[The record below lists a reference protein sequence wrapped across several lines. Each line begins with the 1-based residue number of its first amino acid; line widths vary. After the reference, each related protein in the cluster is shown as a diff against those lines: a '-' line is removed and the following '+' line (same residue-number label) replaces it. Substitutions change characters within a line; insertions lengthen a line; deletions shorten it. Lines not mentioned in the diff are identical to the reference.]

1 MGVQELFDQKKKKGM
16 ESSQLLMLVMKI
28 WRFIIQYIL
37 MLCFIIKMFK
47 V

>member
-16 ESSQLLMLVMKI
+16 ESSQLLMLVMNI
-28 WRFIIQYIL
+28 WRFIIQCIL

>member
-16 ESSQLLMLVMKI
+16 ESSQLLMLVMNI